1 MISLSRVAS
10 LSSVLLAAC
19 LTLTG
24 CAGTSPG
31 NPGPGASGGDGRP
44 GIPEGTCNRKAMGAL
59 VGSAIGGA
67 IGAQVGDGASRNVAI
82 LVGAAAGA
90 LIGSHIGS
98 KMDEA
103 DRACV
108 GEQRRQHHL
117 PRDSARAQPRH
128 RSRLPHVRAPGSDLR
143 RVEHQQ
149 GQCVPRK
156 GWHVASDRVAPLHTL
171 TAEDAEES
179 KTIEPPRRREKQ
191 NKNKSDR
198 TAKPPSQPRNA
209 NLTSISWHPK
219 VSESIYLHME
229 VSKP

>member
-108 GEQRRQHHL
+108 GEALEKAGDNRPVAWASSDGSTTYRVTPLARSPDTDPACRMFELQAATSVGSSTSKANAC
-117 PRDSARAQPRH
+117 RDKD
-128 RSRLPHVRAPGSDLR
+128 GTW
-143 RVEHQQ
+143 RV
-149 GQCVPRK
+149 
-156 GWHVASDRVAPLHTL
+156 
-171 TAEDAEES
+171 
-179 KTIEPPRRREKQ
+179 IE
-191 NKNKSDR
+191 
-198 TAKPPSQPRNA
+198 
-209 NLTSISWHPK
+209 
-219 VSESIYLHME
+219 
-229 VSKP
+229 